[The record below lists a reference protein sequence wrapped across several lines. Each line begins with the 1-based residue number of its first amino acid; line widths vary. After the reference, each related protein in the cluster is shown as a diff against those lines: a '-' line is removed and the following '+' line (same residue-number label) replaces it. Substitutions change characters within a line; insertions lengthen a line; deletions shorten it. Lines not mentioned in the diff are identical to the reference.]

1 MRMTRR
7 RMLAAIPAA
16 VALAGA
22 RVFGHGVPAQAA
34 DGEALILGQPNSAA
48 SQTRLDSNA
57 FTGALFVNN
66 NDHGAI
72 SGTGLVGV
80 DGEGND
86 LPDSIG
92 VLANGYLG
100 GTGLSVQGSTKFV
113 DVSGLA
119 TVPMGSRAVRV
130 RPSKSVVIYI
140 TEQTKVLATVQ
151 SPGGTLKWVK
161 RNVATNTFTIILAEP
176 ATQDVTVAWFV
187 IS

>member
-1 MRMTRR
+1 MGMTRR

-22 RVFGHGVPAQAA
+22 RVFGHGEPAQAA
-34 DGEALILGQPNSAA
+34 DGNPLILGQLNSAT
-48 SQTRLDSNA
+48 SQTRLNCDA
-57 FTGALFVNN
+57 FSGALFVAN
-66 NDHGAI
+66 NDHAAIGGA
-72 SGTGLVGV
+72 GLVGV
-80 DGEGND
+80 SGEGND

-92 VLANGYLG
+92 VLADGYLG
-100 GTGLSVQGSTKFV
+100 GTGLQVQGSTKFV

-119 TVPMGSRAVRV
+119 TVPKGSSTVRV

-140 TEQTKVLATVQ
+140 TTQTKVLATVQ
-151 SPGGTLKWVK
+151 SPGGTLKWVR
-161 RNVATNTFTIILAEP
+161 RNIDTNTFTIILAQP

>member
-1 MRMTRR
+1 MGMTRR

-16 VALAGA
+16 IALAGA
-22 RVFGHGVPAQAA
+22 RVFGHEVPAQAA
-34 DGEALILGQPNSAA
+34 DGEALILGQLNSAD
-48 SQTRLDSNA
+48 SQTRLNSNA
-57 FTGALFVNN
+57 FTGALYVTN

-72 SGTGLVGV
+72 GGAGLVGV
-80 DGEGND
+80 TGEGND

-92 VLANGYLG
+92 VLADGYLG

-119 TVPMGSRAVRV
+119 TVPMGSRTVKV
-130 RPSKSVVIYI
+130 RPSNSVVIYI
-140 TEQTKVLATVQ
+140 TDQTKVLATVQ
-151 SPGGTLKWVK
+151 SPGGTLKRIK
-161 RNVATNTFTIILAEP
+161 RNVDTNTFTIILAEP